1 MTKHFFKTTVLALL
15 LCAASAQA
23 DVLRIEQR
31 GGFHNLGKISQ
42 SSNFDDFAG
51 SYNYPGHGFT
61 RGDVS
66 YVSDENLV
74 VGSGAAFGIGSL
86 RPVMSNEYWSPI
98 SGSIAQSYTLFGFD
112 AAVSAGTVDL
122 SITTN
127 LASYHFK
134 GLVLPDGSNSFGFL
148 GFRAT
153 AGEYFTGFELR
164 SQGDGYLAGI
174 TDVALGNVSAVP
186 EPATPALL
194 LAGLGLLAFL
204 RRRQS

>member
-1 MTKHFFKTTVLALL
+1 MTKRFFKTAALTLL
-15 LCAASAQA
+15 LCAGGAQA

-31 GGFHNLGKISQ
+31 SGFNALGQIAQ
-42 SSNFDDFAG
+42 RSNFDDFAG
-51 SYNYPGHGFT
+51 SYNYPGYGFT
-61 RGDVS
+61 RGDVT
-66 YVSDENLV
+66 YLSDENLI
-74 VGSGAAFGIGSL
+74 VGGGAAYGIGSL
-86 RPVMSNEYWSPI
+86 RPVMSNEYWSPV
-98 SGSIAQSYTLFGFD
+98 SASIAQSHTLFGFD

-134 GLVLPDGSNSFGFL
+134 GLVLPDGSSSLGFL

-153 AGEYFTGFELR
+153 GGEYFTGFELR

-174 TDVALGNVSAVP
+174 TDVTLGSVSAVP

-204 RRRQS
+204 RRRRG